1 MTPKAHIPSDP
12 GDRRHLPERRVSV
25 SQRVGGVERRRNA
38 MDRRSV
44 DLRAVARSFGLRPEH
59 LDAVSFHEAMES
71 VTHCPSCESLSKK
84 CVDLEARLAE
94 SQKEVAY
101 YRSLSGKSRR
111 KRRGS

>member
-1 MTPKAHIPSDP
+1 
-12 GDRRHLPERRVSV
+12 
-25 SQRVGGVERRRNA
+25 

-44 DLRAVARSFGLRPEH
+44 DLHAVARSFGLHPEH

-71 VTHCPSCESLSKK
+71 VTHCPSCESLSNK